1 VQGLAGTPV
10 NTNSYMPGFL
20 LDSRA
25 AGTAFP
31 RPGRYY
37 ASIESG
43 VDPFGRQGYDG
54 PYVLKSWINDT
65 KPPTVKLLTTRVSAG
80 RPTIAFRAT
89 DTQSGID
96 PYSVLL
102 DAGHLLTGATMFD
115 QRTGIAV
122 IPVPRQAQ
130 ALAPGRATIRLI
142 ASDNQE
148 AKNVNSDSTDLLP
161 NTARRR
167 IQVRVVRGPTI
178 SWIAPEK
185 NACVSGSTELDVVAN
200 STAGVSSVGFY
211 AGGRQIGR
219 VRRAAGG
226 VYSVTWNAAGRGA
239 RTLTAVVSDS
249 GGREAK
255 ATRRV
260 RVCG

>member
-1 VQGLAGTPV
+1 
-10 NTNSYMPGFL
+10 MPGFL
-20 LDSRA
+20 LDSRT

-37 ASIESG
+37 VSVESG
-43 VDPFGRQGYDG
+43 VDPFGTQRYDG
-54 PYVLKSWINDT
+54 PYVLRSWVNDV
-65 KPPTVKLLTTRVSAG
+65 KPPTVRLVTTRVSAG

-96 PYSVLL
+96 PFSILL
-102 DAGHLLTGATMFD
+102 DYGFRLTAPSRFD

-122 IPVPRQAQ
+122 IPIPRQAR
-130 ALAPGRATIRLI
+130 ALTPGRGSMRLI

-148 AKNVNSDSTDLLP
+148 TKNVNTDSTDLLP

-167 IQVRVVRGPTI
+167 VQVRVVRGPAVT
-178 SWIAPEK
+178 WLVPEK
-185 NACVSGSTELDVVAN
+185 GACVSGQARLDVVA
-200 STAGVSSVGFY
+200 SSPAAVSSVGFF

-219 VRRAAGG
+219 VKRSAGG
-226 VYSVTWNAAGRGA
+226 VYSLTWNTSGARRGA
-239 RTLTAVVSDS
+239 RTLTAIVSDS
-249 GGREAK
+249 AGREAQ